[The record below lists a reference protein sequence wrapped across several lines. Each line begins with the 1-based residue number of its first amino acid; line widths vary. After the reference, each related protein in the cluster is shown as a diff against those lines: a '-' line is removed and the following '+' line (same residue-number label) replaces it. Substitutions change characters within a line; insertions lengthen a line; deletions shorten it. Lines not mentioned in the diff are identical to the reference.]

1 MRSKKSSP
9 LRKFLRR
16 KKSIRFTVTFGA
28 AILGTAGVCVAAA
41 AILVA
46 AHQPSQPANARTSKA
61 QLQREAAEL
70 TTNNAAAPFETKN
83 TASKATSREPAVT
96 ITGCLERDAETFR
109 LVKTTGADAPKSR
122 SWKTGFITK
131 RQASIT
137 VADTA
142 NRAKLQSHVG
152 QRVSVTGVLVD
163 REMQVRSLQRVAASC
178 TANSKA

>member
-46 AHQPSQPANARTSKA
+46 AHQPSQSANVRTSKA
-61 QLQREAAEL
+61 QSQREAAEL
-70 TTNNAAAPFETKN
+70 TTKNAAAPFETKN
-83 TASKATSREPAVT
+83 MASKATSREPAVT

-122 SWKTGFITK
+122 NWKSGFLKK
-131 RQASIT
+131 RPASID
-137 VADTA
+137 VVDTA
-142 NRAKLQSHVG
+142 NKLQLPNQVG
-152 QRVSVTGVLVD
+152 QRVSVMGVLVD
-163 REMQVRSLQRVAASC
+163 REMQARSLQRVAGSC
-178 TANSKA
+178 DE